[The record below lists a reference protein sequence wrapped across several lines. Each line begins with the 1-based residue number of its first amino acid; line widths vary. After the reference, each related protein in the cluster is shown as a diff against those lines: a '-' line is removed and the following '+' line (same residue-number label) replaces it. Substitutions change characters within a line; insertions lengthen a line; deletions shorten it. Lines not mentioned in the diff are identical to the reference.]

1 MATIVNVYIL
11 TASIYEII
19 FSAKDSNDQDILTIS
34 KEDILLHVNNNVF
47 VNFSLITPISNDPQ
61 YTILIDKGS
70 ILDNYDVILFN
81 LHGALYTSD
90 KYIIYLYQNFY
101 LGESLT
107 LLPNLFIDPTKDSLI
122 KIDLIKTNSEDLS
135 NISGQQILSS
145 GIGTTSNVNVDSLPI
160 VNIPFN
166 ITLDLKDLMGYPV
179 IDSKYTI
186 DIKITKEP

>member
-47 VNFSLITPISNDPQ
+47 VNFSLITPISNDFQ

-107 LLPNLFIDPTKDSLI
+107 LLPNLFIDPTKDSLL

-145 GIGTTSNVNVDSLPI
+145 GLGTTSNVTVDGFPI

-166 ITLDLKDLMGYPV
+166 IILDLKDLMGYPV
-179 IDSKYTI
+179 INSKYTI
-186 DIKITKEP
+186 DIKIAKES